1 MDAFHPLTWHNESMK
16 DILHILKQTEEL
28 YIFGAQSRAQTL
40 MGQLK
45 ALFPDLAIAGYLVD
59 DEEDNVSDIEGVPV
73 IHMKEKCFWTDG
85 QKEYPVLIAT
95 KGVYHERIAHSLETL
110 GFCNVIPVSVEVDN
124 CLRNAYVSKVCEETG
139 RAFVKLETLKADNG
153 IGAGAKEKQNV
164 CVYVAKSIYDRELET
179 PYEYPVYEQPIQVGA
194 ALTEQRLGEAVA
206 TDDTGDNISERNRQ
220 YSELT
225 GLYWVW
231 KNRRHEIAGLAHY
244 RRHFVLPED
253 WADIM
258 REHHIDVIVPVP
270 TYVYPDIDSNYRQR
284 HIPDDWDFLLAYLYK
299 KEPEAYSAAKE
310 VFSGSLYLPCNMFIA
325 SWEVL
330 DELCGWMFPILDA
343 VAKNGGVKEDV
354 YLNRYVGFVSERLI
368 TLFFTMY
375 HDKYKI
381 AYADRIFLR

>member
-1 MDAFHPLTWHNESMK
+1 MTGYNK
-16 DILHILKQTEEL
+16 ITNNILKFLKQTEKL

-45 ALFPDLAIAGYLVD
+45 ALFPGLVIAGYLVD
-59 DEEDNVSDIEGVPV
+59 DEENNVSDIEGVSV
-73 IHMKEKCFWTDG
+73 IHMKEKCSWTDR
-85 QKEYPVLIAT
+85 QTEYPVLIAT
-95 KGVYHERIAHSLETL
+95 KGIYHERIAHSLETL

-124 CLRNAYVSKVCEETG
+124 CLRNAYVSKVYGETG
-139 RAFVKLETLKADNG
+139 RAFVKLETLKADNAMG
-153 IGAGAKEKQNV
+153 VGAKEKQDV

-179 PYEYPVYEQPIQVGA
+179 PYEYPAYEQPVQVGA
-194 ALTEQRLGEAVA
+194 ALTGQRLKEAIA
-206 TDDTGDNISERNRQ
+206 TDDTGDNISDRNRQ

-244 RRHFVLPED
+244 RRHFVLPKD

-258 REHHIDVIVPVP
+258 KEHHIDVIVPVP

-284 HIPDDWDFLLAYLYK
+284 HIPDDWDFLLEYLSK
-299 KEPEAYSAAKE
+299 KEPEAYLAAKK
-310 VFSGSLYLPCNMFIA
+310 VFAGSLYLPCNMFIA
-325 SWEVL
+325 GWEAL
-330 DELCGWMFPILDA
+330 DDLCSWMFPILDA
-343 VAKNGGVKEDV
+343 VAKNGGIKEDV